1 MTSIPTRSKDS
12 IPPTTSSTSNTLI
25 DQAFDQY
32 NQAASKSS
40 AEDRLLEFVE
50 EQINKMQKY
59 TNLGNPQGAP
69 GWFELNNALMGF
81 NNMQTSLIGLDV
93 IAKQEAYKAEELLK
107 DKQAEWYIEAR
118 EKLNPVTLSA
128 QKWYSTSELEAYV
141 RVHHRDELHR
151 LSAESNAATAK
162 VAAVRRLL
170 DAMDKYALILSRLS
184 KNLETETLAF
194 ANESKAYGTSSV
206 M

>member
-1 MTSIPTRSKDS
+1 MNTPIRQRKMPNTPT
-12 IPPTTSSTSNTLI
+12 PSNPEEAFNNYI
-25 DQAFDQY
+25 DQQ
-32 NQAASKSS
+32 NQKS

-50 EQINKMQKY
+50 TQINRMQKY
-59 TNLGNPQGAP
+59 TNLGSPQGSP
-69 GWFELNNALMGF
+69 GWFELNNALMEF
-81 NNMQTSLIGLDV
+81 NGMQTSLIGLDV
-93 IAKQEAYKAEELLK
+93 IAKQEAYKAEEALK

-141 RVHHRDELHR
+141 RVHHREELHK
-151 LSAESNAATAK
+151 LSAEANAASAK

-194 ANESKAYGTSSV
+194 ANESRASQI
-206 M
+206 

>member
-1 MTSIPTRSKDS
+1 MSTPIRQRKIPNTS
-12 IPPTTSSTSNTLI
+12 TSSDEAFNTYVA
-25 DQAFDQY
+25 QQ
-32 NQAASKSS
+32 NQKS
-40 AEDRLLEFVE
+40 AGDRLLEFVE
-50 EQINKMQKY
+50 NQINRMQKY
-59 TNLGNPQGAP
+59 TNLGSPQGSP
-69 GWFELNNALMGF
+69 GWFELNNALMEF
-81 NNMQTSLIGLDV
+81 NSMQTSLIGLDV
-93 IAKQEAYKAEELLK
+93 IAKQEAYKADEELK

-118 EKLNPVTLSA
+118 EKLNPITLSA

-141 RVHHRDELHR
+141 RVHHRDELHK
-151 LSAESNAATAK
+151 LSAEANAANAK

-194 ANESKAYGTSSV
+194 ANESRATQ